1 MSLGVQKYSGVAVLL
16 HWVIAVLIIVNV
28 ILSHVTELIP
38 EESIR
43 FVIDTHK
50 SIGITVLGLVL
61 MRILWRMTH
70 RPPPPA
76 ESLQSWEKTL
86 SKGAHAFLYLLMVA
100 MPVTGWMHDSAWK
113 AAPEIPLNWFGLF
126 EVPRI
131 AAIMSIEPERKEQ
144 VHGILGSWHENM
156 GYVLIALVLLHIA
169 GALKHQFLDGE
180 AELQRMWR

>member
-1 MSLGVQKYSGVAVLL
+1 MSLGVQKYSGVAVFL
-16 HWVIAVLIIVNV
+16 HWVIAVLIIINL
-28 ILSHVTELIP
+28 ILSHITELVP

-43 FVIDTHK
+43 IVIDTHK

-61 MRILWRMTH
+61 MRILWRLTH

-76 ESLQSWEKTL
+76 ESLKSLERNL

-100 MPVTGWMHDSAWK
+100 MPLTGWMHDSAWK

-131 AAIMSIEPERKEQ
+131 GAIMAIEAERKEQ
-144 VHGILGSWHENM
+144 VHNILGSWHENM
-156 GYVLIALVLLHIA
+156 GYILIALVLLHIA